1 VTAHD
6 DRVQSTED
14 HYRPRLPSP
23 SAPLD
28 VARKVYLNHRDVD
41 GLRTLVAWRGG
52 WMRWCGPHWAEMD
65 PAELR
70 SKLYEILGA
79 VDYLKPVTD
88 KGRVVAWEPEPW
100 NPDKR
105 KVANVIEAMGAV
117 GHLNADL
124 DPPSWIGRH
133 GAAHHPPAQMIGCA
147 NGVLDLTTRE
157 VHAHTPALFNTVS
170 VPFDYDPNAKP
181 PTAWLQFLN
190 SVWPNDEPS
199 VALLQEYV
207 GYVISGRT
215 DMQKMLLL
223 IGPTRSGKGTIARML
238 AELVGRGHVAGPT
251 LASLGTNF
259 GLSPLLGKPLA
270 IVSDARLGSA
280 PADAVVERLLSITGE
295 DMLTVDRKFKE
306 PWSGKL
312 STRFVILSNELPKFR
327 DASGA
332 IANRLVILQMTE
344 SFLGREDRALD
355 LRLRAELPGILAWA
369 LQGLDRLVH
378 NGRFTVPSSSD
389 DATNLMMDLA
399 SPVSAFVR
407 ERCRR
412 GPSEDVSRDRLYD
425 AWKVWSED
433 NGHRA
438 GAKSTF
444 GRDIRAVVPE
454 VKVTQP
460 TIGAGR
466 VRMYVGIGLLPVHPV
481 QGNEPAGQ
489 NGNRDDGPSDSS
501 CAVPTQE
508 ELPEPGCTG
517 CGAAFDE
524 SNPQLNGYCTRCT
537 GRSGFKAA
545 PGALTEQSPGQTD
558 RMKRA
563 LAMATVPAK
572 RCDHCATELESA
584 ESIDAG
590 LCRECRFAGMQ
601 LT

>member
-1 VTAHD
+1 
-6 DRVQSTED
+6 
-14 HYRPRLPSP
+14 
-23 SAPLD
+23 
-28 VARKVYLNHRDVD
+28 
-41 GLRTLVAWRGG
+41 
-52 WMRWCGPHWAEMD
+52 MD
-65 PAELR
+65 TAELR
-70 SKLYEILGA
+70 SALYKFLGT
-79 VDYLKPVTD
+79 VDYLKPITVN
-88 KGRVVAWEPEPW
+88 RQVVDWEPAPW

-105 KVANVIEAMGAV
+105 KVANVLEAMGAV

-124 DPPSWIGRH
+124 DPPAWIGPH
-133 GAAHHPPAQMIGCA
+133 GATQHPAAQMIGCA

-170 VPFDYDPNAKP
+170 VPFDYDPDAKP
-181 PTAWLQFLN
+181 PVAWLQFLN
-190 SVWPNDEPS
+190 SLWPNDEQS

-207 GYVISGRT
+207 GYVLSGRT

-238 AELVGRGHVAGPT
+238 AELVGRGHIAGPT
-251 LASLGTNF
+251 LASMGTNF

-270 IVSDARLGSA
+270 IVSDARLGNR

-332 IANRLVILQMTE
+332 IANRLVILQMTK

-355 LRLRAELPGILAWA
+355 RRLRGELPGILVWA
-369 LQGLDRLVH
+369 LQGLDRLVRS
-378 NGRFTVPSSSD
+378 GRFTVPSSSD

-412 GPSEDVSRDRLYD
+412 GPSEDVSRDVLYD
-425 AWKVWSED
+425 AWKAWAEES
-433 NGHRA
+433 GHRA

-460 TIGAGR
+460 TIGATR
-466 VRMYVGIGLLPVHPV
+466 VRKYVGIGLLPVHPV
-481 QGNEPAGQ
+481 QGDES
-489 NGNRDDGPSDSS
+489 RDQDDDHDSGSSESS
-501 CAVPTQE
+501 CAELAQA

-517 CGAAFDE
+517 CSLPFDQSEPQANGLCTGCTGKAAFKGV
-524 SNPQLNGYCTRCT
+524 P
-537 GRSGFKAA
+537 GR
-545 PGALTEQSPGQTD
+545 LTKRSLGQTD
-558 RMKRA
+558 SKKQA
-563 LAMATVPAK
+563 LATAITTCAE
-572 RCDHCATELESA
+572 RCKACGIRLESD
-584 ESIDAG
+584 ESTAAG
-590 LCRECRFAGMQ
+590 LCAECR
-601 LT
+601 LTDRYSA